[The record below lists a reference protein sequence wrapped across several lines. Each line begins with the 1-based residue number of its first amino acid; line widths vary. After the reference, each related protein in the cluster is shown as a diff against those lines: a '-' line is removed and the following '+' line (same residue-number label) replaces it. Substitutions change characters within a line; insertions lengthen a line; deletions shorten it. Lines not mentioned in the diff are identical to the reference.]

1 MPLPKH
7 LSDRLLAWFPV
18 ASGLKISKRISL
30 PGFDGVPIYDVGVFF
45 YRGLTEGYITSRAAA
60 ISYSV
65 FLAIFPFL
73 IFLFTIIPFIPIE
86 NFQFS
91 LLGIIKDF
99 MPRLAYESVQDTII
113 DIVTRPR
120 SSLLILNLILT
131 LYFSTNGVNSLI
143 EAFNN
148 TYHSIETRTSFKQY
162 LISVIIV
169 LINSF
174 LLIIAIGLITFGS
187 SLLSWLLPDSIENSA
202 IMIFLL
208 QLLRW
213 LIILGLLLMAI
224 SIIYYLAPAKHKSF
238 RFLTAGSLLA
248 TILIVITTLGF
259 NFYVDNFA
267 SYNALYGSLGTLMI
281 VLVWIYIN
289 AISLIVG
296 FELNA
301 SIRTAVKDE
310 ITGTRDIGIG
320 TRDTGRGTKN
330 TGRGTPDKEHGTQ
343 DTGHGTR
350 DKNGTRDAGHGT
362 KTGHGTRDTGQK
374 KGG

>member
-1 MPLPKH
+1 MPVKKN
-7 LSDRLLAWFPV
+7 LSDRLMAWLPV
-18 ASGLKISKRISL
+18 IRLLKFSKQITL
-30 PGFDGVPIYDVGVFF
+30 PGFGGVPLYDVAVFF
-45 YRGLTEGYITSRAAA
+45 VRGLTEGYITSRAAA

-86 NFQFS
+86 NFQQS
-91 LLGIIKDF
+91 LLGIIQDF
-99 MPRLAYESVQDTII
+99 MPRMAFESVKETII
-113 DIVTRPR
+113 DIVIRPR

-131 LYFSTNGVNSLI
+131 LYFSTNGINSLI

-148 TYHSIETRTSFKQY
+148 TYHAVETRSSFKQY
-162 LISVIIV
+162 MVSLVIV

-174 LLIIAIGLITFGS
+174 LLIIAIGLMTFGS
-187 SLLSWLLPDSIENSA
+187 ALLTWFLPYSVQQSLIVVL
-202 IMIFLL
+202 LL

-224 SIIYYLAPAKHKSF
+224 SFIYYLAPVRHKSF
-238 RFLTAGSLLA
+238 RFFSPGSLLA
-248 TILIVITTLGF
+248 TSLIVITTLGF
-259 NFYVDNFA
+259 NFYVDNFS

-301 SIRTAVKDE
+301 SIRTARK
-310 ITGTRDIGIG
+310 
-320 TRDTGRGTKN
+320 
-330 TGRGTPDKEHGTQ
+330 P
-343 DTGHGTR
+343 
-350 DKNGTRDAGHGT
+350 
-362 KTGHGTRDTGQK
+362 
-374 KGG
+374 

>member
-1 MPLPKH
+1 MPLKKR
-7 LSDRLLAWFPV
+7 LIDRLLIWAPIAWV
-18 ASGLKISKRISL
+18 LTVSKRITL
-30 PGFDGVPIYDVGVFF
+30 PGFNGIPIYDVAVFF
-45 YRGLTEGYITSRAAA
+45 FRGLTEGYITSRAGS

-65 FLAIFPFL
+65 FLAIFPFM
-73 IFLFTIIPFIPIE
+73 IFLFTIIPFIPID
-86 NFQFS
+86 NFQQS
-91 LLGIIKDF
+91 LLGIIQDF
-99 MPRLAYESVQDTII
+99 MPAMAFESVKETII

-148 TYHSIETRTSFKQY
+148 TYHALETRSSFKQY
-162 LISVIIV
+162 LVSILIV

-187 SLLSWLLPDSIENSA
+187 ALLSWVLPDSIQNSV
-202 IMIFLL
+202 MVVFLL

-224 SIIYYLAPAKHKSF
+224 SLIYYLAPVKQKSF
-238 RFLTAGSLLA
+238 RFFSPGSMLA
-248 TILIVITTLGF
+248 TFLIVITTLGF
-259 NFYVDNFA
+259 NFYVDHFS
-267 SYNALYGSLGTLMI
+267 SYNALYGSLATLMI

-301 SIRTAVKDE
+301 SIRTARK
-310 ITGTRDIGIG
+310 
-320 TRDTGRGTKN
+320 
-330 TGRGTPDKEHGTQ
+330 
-343 DTGHGTR
+343 
-350 DKNGTRDAGHGT
+350 A
-362 KTGHGTRDTGQK
+362 
-374 KGG
+374 

>member
-1 MPLPKH
+1 MPGKNFIY
-7 LSDRLLAWFPV
+7 DRLNTWLPV
-18 ASGLKISKRISL
+18 VWLLKRSKGITL
-30 PGFDGVPIYDVGVFF
+30 PGFDGVPLYDVAVFF
-45 YRGLTEGYITSRAAA
+45 FRGLTQGYITSRAAS

-73 IFLFTIIPFIPIE
+73 IFLFNIIPFIPIE
-86 NFQFS
+86 NFQQS
-91 LLGIIKDF
+91 LLGIIQDF
-99 MPRLAYESVQDTII
+99 MPSLAFESVKETII

-120 SSLLILNLILT
+120 SSLLIINLILT

-148 TYHSIETRTSFKQY
+148 TYHALETRSSFRQY
-162 LISVIIV
+162 LISIAIV

-187 SLLSWLLPDSIENSA
+187 TLLSWLLPYSIQNSF
-202 IMIFLL
+202 IVVFML

-213 LIILGLLLMAI
+213 LVILGLLLMAI
-224 SIIYYLAPAKHKSF
+224 SFIYYLAPVRQKSF
-238 RFLTAGSLLA
+238 RFFSAGSMLA
-248 TILIVITTLGF
+248 TCLIVTTTLGF
-259 NFYVDNFA
+259 NFYVDNFS

-301 SIRTAVKDE
+301 SINNAKRENPKAVNA
-310 ITGTRDIGIG
+310 IV
-320 TRDTGRGTKN
+320 
-330 TGRGTPDKEHGTQ
+330 P
-343 DTGHGTR
+343 
-350 DKNGTRDAGHGT
+350 
-362 KTGHGTRDTGQK
+362 
-374 KGG
+374 

>member
-1 MPLPKH
+1 MPVHKY
-7 LSDRLLAWFPV
+7 LSDRFMAWAPV
-18 ASGLKISKRISL
+18 AWVLKVSKQITL
-30 PGFDGVPIYDVGVFF
+30 PGFDGVPLYDVAVFF
-45 YRGLTEGYITSRAAA
+45 IRGLTEGYITSRAAA

-73 IFLFTIIPFIPIE
+73 IFLFTIIPFIPID
-86 NFQFS
+86 NFQQS
-91 LLGIIKDF
+91 LLGIIQDF
-99 MPRLAYESVQDTII
+99 MPRMAFESVRETII

-148 TYHSIETRTSFKQY
+148 TYHVLETRSGYKQY
-162 LISVIIV
+162 LISIFIV
-169 LINSF
+169 LINSV

-187 SLLSWLLPDSIENSA
+187 SIVSWLLPYKIGSSVA
-202 IMIFLL
+202 MVFLL
-208 QLLRW
+208 QFLRW
-213 LIILGLLLMAI
+213 LIIVGLLLTAI
-224 SIIYYLAPAKHKSF
+224 SIVYYLAPAKHKSF

-259 NFYVDNFA
+259 NFYVDHFS

-301 SIRTAVKDE
+301 SIRTA
-310 ITGTRDIGIG
+310 G
-320 TRDTGRGTKN
+320 
-330 TGRGTPDKEHGTQ
+330 
-343 DTGHGTR
+343 
-350 DKNGTRDAGHGT
+350 
-362 KTGHGTRDTGQK
+362 K
-374 KGG
+374 KA

>member
-1 MPLPKH
+1 VKKSVLF
-7 LSDRLLAWFPV
+7 SERLLQWGPV
-18 ASGLKISKRISL
+18 NWLIRGSKRIVL
-30 PGFDGVPIYDVGVFF
+30 PGFDGVPLYDVAGFF
-45 YRGLTEGYITSRAAA
+45 IRGLTEGYITSRAAA

-86 NFQFS
+86 NFQQS
-91 LLGIIKDF
+91 LLGIIQDF
-99 MPRLAYESVQDTII
+99 MPRMAYESVKDTII
-113 DIVTRPR
+113 DIITRPR
-120 SSLLILNLILT
+120 SSLLIINLILT

-148 TYHSIETRTSFKQY
+148 TYHDLETRSSFKQY
-162 LISVIIV
+162 VVSIFIV

-187 SLLSWLLPDSIENSA
+187 SLLSWILPDFIEDSSIVV
-202 IMIFLL
+202 ILL
-208 QLLRW
+208 ELLRW

-224 SIIYYLAPAKHKSF
+224 SMIYYLAPARQKSF
-238 RFLTAGSLLA
+238 RFLSAGSLLA

-259 NFYVDNFA
+259 NFYVDNFS

-289 AISLIVG
+289 AISMIVG

-301 SIRTAVKDE
+301 SIRTAGKRE
-310 ITGTRDIGIG
+310 G
-320 TRDTGRGTKN
+320 
-330 TGRGTPDKEHGTQ
+330 
-343 DTGHGTR
+343 
-350 DKNGTRDAGHGT
+350 
-362 KTGHGTRDTGQK
+362 
-374 KGG
+374 